1 MRNAILNTYFSPEKV
16 RIKIMK
22 IKKYNKIFILIGFI
36 SLAIFFFLYK
46 APVVFFLLNES
57 FEENK
62 PVKLKYKINC
72 RNSEIEWE
80 EELYRNIIPITKEIY
95 LSPGIHQ
102 LEIQKENEII
112 FKQKIFVLYK
122 QWILVIYNSK
132 ETSLVSVSV
141 DNYFIKYLH
150 E

>member
-1 MRNAILNTYFSPEKV
+1 MN
-16 RIKIMK
+16 

-36 SLAIFFFLYK
+36 YLAVFFFLYK
-46 APVVFFLLNES
+46 GPVVFFLLNES

-62 PVKLKYKINC
+62 PVKLKYKINSW
-72 RNSEIEWE
+72 NSEIEWE
-80 EELYRNIIPITKEIY
+80 EELYRNIIPVTKQVY

-112 FKQKIFVLYK
+112 FNKKIFVLYK
-122 QWILVIYNSK
+122 QWILIIYNPE
-132 ETSLVSVSV
+132 ETSSFFVE
-141 DNYFIKYLH
+141 NYFTKYLH